1 MFDVMAGQQ
10 PPAAV
15 DDVESSQSSQQPTR
29 VRVEFPETWLWS
41 ESSAG
46 YRLTPAVIYAATF
59 DTFSWCI
66 GQNCLRF
73 FSCFNSQS
81 ISAAPKHH

>member
-46 YRLTPAVIYAATF
+46 YHLTPGVIYAAKF
-59 DTFSWCI
+59 ESLSWCI
-66 GQNCLRF
+66 GQNYLR
-73 FSCFNSQS
+73 CF
-81 ISAAPKHH
+81 IAV